1 MQNIC
6 KTALVAPLSDGVRLI
21 EEFGCL
27 GRKWK
32 MSAQELI
39 DSGLSVISRTQAAEL
54 LDCDP
59 RTISKGIQDGEIP
72 CITLGRRKMIPLM
85 PFLRLLG
92 IDAGRF

>member
-1 MQNIC
+1 
-6 KTALVAPLSDGVRLI
+6 
-21 EEFGCL
+21 
-27 GRKWK
+27 

-59 RTISKGIQDGEIP
+59 RTISKGIQNGEIP
-72 CITLGRRKMIPLM
+72 CITLGRRQVIPLR

-92 IDAGRF
+92 IDAGSF